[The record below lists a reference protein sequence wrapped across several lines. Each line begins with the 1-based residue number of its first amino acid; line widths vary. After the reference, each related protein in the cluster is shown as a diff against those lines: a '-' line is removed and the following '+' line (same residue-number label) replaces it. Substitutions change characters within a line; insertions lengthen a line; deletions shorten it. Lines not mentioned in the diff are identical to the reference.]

1 MIRVVYEPESF
12 RICAEGHANAGP
24 QGQDIVCAAVSM
36 LMYTLIASL
45 ARSGIDADVEE
56 EPGMMLLSVTP
67 EDFDRDYCRAI
78 FDTVSAGLELLAD
91 KEPDHVEF
99 IIQ

>member
-12 RICAEGHANAGP
+12 AFKLLLNLYS
-24 QGQDIVCAAVSM
+24 AVSM

-45 ARSGIDADVEE
+45 GRSGIDADVEE